1 MKLNVT
7 NQQISLAGAALGVT
21 SLCYSVYSQRKFKK
35 DLVNKI
41 SDGLYIE
48 VSSAVVDEAIGIAVE
63 REVSKAIKNVS
74 ERIYYTAH
82 NDIHKE
88 VKLAVDNSFTSIKTS
103 VSADVAKEVANIDMR
118 RLKRDVEEKAKEM
131 IVEKF
136 DGNLDSLLTDFNNQ
150 LSNVSK
156 IYASFADSISKK
168 NSEATIKI
176 GI

>member
-63 REVSKAIKNVS
+63 REVSKSYKKCL
-74 ERIYYTAH
+74 RT
-82 NDIHKE
+82 
-88 VKLAVDNSFTSIKTS
+88 
-103 VSADVAKEVANIDMR
+103 NILHR
-118 RLKRDVEEKAKEM
+118 P
-131 IVEKF
+131 
-136 DGNLDSLLTDFNNQ
+136 Q
-150 LSNVSK
+150 
-156 IYASFADSISKK
+156 
-168 NSEATIKI
+168 
-176 GI
+176 